1 MINVYESVFAS
12 IDSFVYRCRC
22 DSDYTMEEMSGGVRA
37 ILGYDAADIIGNKVY
52 SFVGLTHAED
62 QERAFATV
70 DAAIEAHKPWDMVYR
85 MKHADGSDAWIR
97 ERGCAVFEDGELAH
111 LQGLIVCAADQVAS
125 QKELQEV
132 LDATQSLN
140 RDITEVTK
148 EITGSTM
155 QLTML
160 AVNARIEAARAGDAG
175 LGFAIVAEEMKRLA
189 NQNSEWAGII
199 SGMMKQAS
207 QAIDTA

>member
-1 MINVYESVFAS
+1 M
-12 IDSFVYRCRC
+12 
-22 DSDYTMEEMSGGVRA
+22 
-37 ILGYDAADIIGNKVY
+37 
-52 SFVGLTHAED
+52 
-62 QERAFATV
+62 
-70 DAAIEAHKPWDMVYR
+70 
-85 MKHADGSDAWIR
+85 
-97 ERGCAVFEDGELAH
+97 
-111 LQGLIVCAADQVAS
+111 
-125 QKELQEV
+125 

-207 QAIDTA
+207 QAIETA